1 MKIYLLRNK
10 QKDLKIK
17 IGKTVYVMT
26 EKHRYKEILPRL
38 KELEPKTFPIKDV
51 TVEKKGLM
59 ATGYKIPSNT
69 GFMDSII
76 KVIKEANP
84 VI

>member
-1 MKIYLLRNK
+1 MKIDRT
-10 QKDLKIK
+10 DTV
-17 IGKTVYVMT
+17 GKTVYVMT
-26 EKHRYKEILPRL
+26 EKHRYREILPRL

-51 TVEKKGLM
+51 TVEKKGIM

-69 GFMDSII
+69 GSMDSII
-76 KVIKEANP
+76 KVIKEAEP